1 MKNTL
6 YMLNSV
12 TGIQMNSFIITT
24 SDQKVIVMDGGFDQD
39 AENMI
44 QYLKDITGQDI
55 PHVDAWFLSHPHQ
68 DHISC
73 FLEIMEKYPN
83 AIQVAQVIYNFPS
96 IPFVAREERGCDPCM
111 PRFFADLPLFAD
123 KAVIV
128 SLGDSFDIGEA
139 HIDCLYSP
147 NPELIHNISNNAS
160 VVLMLTLAGQKILFL
175 GDAGEEEGDRMMVF
189 YAGTDALKADYVQMA
204 HHGQNGVKFDF
215 YQAVSPKGCLWCT
228 PKWLWDNDAGDGY
241 NTHVFKTIVVQGW
254 MADLGVSEHYIM
266 MNGTQV
272 LDL

>member
-73 FLEIMEKYPN
+73 FLEIMEK
-83 AIQVAQVIYNFPS
+83 
-96 IPFVAREERGCDPCM
+96 
-111 PRFFADLPLFAD
+111 
-123 KAVIV
+123 
-128 SLGDSFDIGEA
+128 
-139 HIDCLYSP
+139 
-147 NPELIHNISNNAS
+147 
-160 VVLMLTLAGQKILFL
+160 
-175 GDAGEEEGDRMMVF
+175 
-189 YAGTDALKADYVQMA
+189 
-204 HHGQNGVKFDF
+204 
-215 YQAVSPKGCLWCT
+215 
-228 PKWLWDNDAGDGY
+228 
-241 NTHVFKTIVVQGW
+241 
-254 MADLGVSEHYIM
+254 
-266 MNGTQV
+266 
-272 LDL
+272 